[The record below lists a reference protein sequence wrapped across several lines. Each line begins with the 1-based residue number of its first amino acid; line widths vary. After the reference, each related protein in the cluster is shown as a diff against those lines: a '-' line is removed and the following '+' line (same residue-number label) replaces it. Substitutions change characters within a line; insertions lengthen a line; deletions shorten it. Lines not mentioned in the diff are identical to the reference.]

1 MLVLYIYNTMNTV
14 DELYMRRALELA
26 ALGEGKVAPN
36 PMVGCVIVKNE
47 RIIGE
52 GWHQEYGK
60 AHAERNAVDSVENPA
75 DIIGSTVYVNL
86 EPCSHHGKTPPC
98 SNLLIH
104 HRVKRVIIA
113 NVDPNPLVDGGG
125 IRRMRKAGIKVEI
138 GVLQEEGTQLNQAFF
153 QKMKANRSSES
164 ILS

>member
-1 MLVLYIYNTMNTV
+1 MNTV

-26 ALGEGKVAPN
+26 TLGKGKVAPN

-60 AHAERNAVDSVENPA
+60 AHAERNAVDSVENPT

-98 SNLLIH
+98 SNMLIH
-104 HRVKRVIIA
+104 HQVKRVVIA

-138 GVLQEEGTQLNQAFF
+138 GILQEEGFQLNQAFF
-153 QKMKANRSSES
+153 QQMKAKRSPES
-164 ILS
+164 VLS